1 MMNTQSQAFQAMLK
15 RLEQEADKYVA
26 ELAGETQEQ
35 NSSEAKSFTE
45 DEWQNFAKEMGLQG
59 GHCDIGSSNDVDDF
73 FKRLSGRW

>member
-26 ELAGETQEQ
+26 QLAGETKEQ
-35 NSSEAKSFTE
+35 NGSEAKAFTE
-45 DEWQNFAKEMGLQG
+45 TEWQDFANEMGLQG
-59 GHCDIGSSNDVDDF
+59 GARDIGNSDDVDDF

>member
-26 ELAGETQEQ
+26 ELTGETKEQ

-45 DEWQNFAKEMGLQG
+45 TEWQDFAKEMGLQG
-59 GHCDIGSSNDVDDF
+59 GHCDIGKSDDVDDF
-73 FKRLSGRW
+73 FERLSNW

>member
-15 RLEQEADKYVA
+15 RLEQEVDKYVA

-45 DEWQNFAKEMGLQG
+45 DEWQDFAKEMCLQG
-59 GHCDIGSSNDVDDF
+59 GRCDIGNSDDVDDF
-73 FKRLSGRW
+73 FSSLGGNW